1 MMDYRNFDENFDLSG
16 KTAIVTGAASGIGYE
31 IAKMYARK
39 GANVVS
45 FDRNEPAD
53 LEEYMAGQKVG
64 YMAYVGDIT
73 KTEDIDGCVSKTVEK
88 FGRLDILVNC
98 AGIGVVEGV
107 LEHDEAMWDK
117 TLSVNLTGTV
127 RFGRAAAKVMKEQGG
142 GKIINMGS
150 QAGVVALDGHLTY
163 GCCKA
168 AVIYATKQFA
178 MELARY
184 NINVNA
190 ISPTIILTPMGE
202 ENWNNEKGVEFKKKI
217 PAGRFGYPEE
227 VAACAVF
234 LASDAASLVNGA
246 NLVIDGGF
254 TIC

>member
-1 MMDYRNFDENFDLSG
+1 MDYRNFNEDFSLKG
-16 KTAIVTGAASGIGYE
+16 KTAIVTGAASGIGFE
-31 IAKMYARK
+31 IARMYARK

-45 FDRNEPAD
+45 FDLSEPAE
-53 LEEYMAGQKVG
+53 LPAYMEQHGTG
-64 YMAYVGDIT
+64 YMAYAGNIT
-73 KTEDIDGCVSKTVEK
+73 ETEAIEACVAQTVER
-88 FGRLDILVNC
+88 FGSLDILVNC

-107 LEHDEAMWDK
+107 LEHDEALWDK
-117 TLSVNLTGTV
+117 TLGINLTGTV
-127 RFGRAAAKVMKEQGG
+127 RFMRAAAKVMKENGG

-150 QAGVVALDGHLTY
+150 QAGVVALEGHLTY
-163 GCCKA
+163 GCAKA

-178 MELARY
+178 MEMAQY

-202 ENWNNEKGVEFKKKI
+202 ENWNNERGEEFKKKI
-217 PAGRFGYPEE
+217 PAHRFGYPEE

-234 LASDAASLVNGA
+234 LASDAASLINGA

>member
-1 MMDYRNFDENFDLSG
+1 MDYRNFDENFTLEG
-16 KTAIVTGAASGIGYE
+16 KTAIVTGGASGIGYE

-39 GANVVS
+39 GANVVC
-45 FDRNEPAD
+45 FDLHAPD
-53 LEEYMAGQKVG
+53 GLETYMKEQGVG
-64 YMAYVGDIT
+64 FAAYAGDIT
-73 KTEDIDGCVSKTVEK
+73 RSEDIDGCIQKTLEQ
-88 FGRLDILVNC
+88 FGRLN
-98 AGIGVVEGV
+98 
-107 LEHDEAMWDK
+107 
-117 TLSVNLTGTV
+117 V
-127 RFGRAAAKVMKEQGG
+127 RFMRAAARVMKEQGG
-142 GKIINMGS
+142 GKIVNMGS

-168 AVIYATKQFA
+168 AIIYATKQFA
-178 MELARY
+178 MELAQY

-202 ENWNNEKGVEFKKKI
+202 ENWNNERGEEFKKKI
-217 PAGRFGYPEE
+217 PAHRFGYPQE

-234 LASDAASLVNGA
+234 LASDAASLINGA

>member
-1 MMDYRNFDENFDLSG
+1 MDYRNFDENFSLAG

-45 FDRNEPAD
+45 FDLSER
-53 LEEYMAGQKVG
+53 EELREYIEGQKVEFLSCT
-64 YMAYVGDIT
+64 GDIT
-73 KTEDIDGCVSKTVEK
+73 KTEDIEACVNATTEK
-88 FGRLDILVNC
+88 FGALDILVNC

-107 LEHDEAMWDK
+107 LEHGEALWDK
-117 TLSVNLTGTV
+117 TLAINLTGNV
-127 RFGRAAAKVMKEQGG
+127 RFMRAAAAYMKEHGG

-168 AVIYATKQFA
+168 AIIYATKQFA
-178 MELARY
+178 MELAQY

-202 ENWNNEKGVEFKKKI
+202 ENWNNEKGEEFKKKI
-217 PAGRFGYPEE
+217 PAHRFGYPEE

-234 LASDAASLVNGA
+234 LASDAASLINGA